1 MDRFVQD
8 GLEASALPGA
18 ALAITRGDQVLHVRG
33 YGHDATGTAL
43 TGTSLFRIA
52 SLSKSMT
59 ATAVMQLVD
68 AGRLSLDHSVAS
80 YLPEF
85 RPADPRGAI
94 ITVSQVLNQTS
105 GLADRTF
112 NELDDPQPTTLTE
125 AVSRLQAATL
135 VADPGTQWNYHN
147 PNYEIAARL
156 VEVASGQPFDQ
167 YLREHVFLPAGMAA
181 TSTTHTDNA
190 PVAGLAD
197 GHVTAYGLAIP
208 VGIPDKFGEGAG
220 DVVSSASDMA
230 QWLVVNTN
238 HGRSSDGHRII
249 SSSALNQM
257 HTSSTTVGY
266 GYGWSEL
273 RIPGS
278 PRRVVHTGN
287 LLTFSAFQAV
297 LPDSGYGVVLLFNSG
312 SARTADQADLFEGV
326 IDLVTGTPG
335 TPDGL
340 SLSAATVD
348 LLLAVLTLAIL
359 ALGVLGVVR
368 SRQWLARA
376 SRPGTP
382 SRIRVVVRAPPAIRA
397 ARAGR
402 CLPGHCRGRVR
413 WSRRDLGER
422 DLRVAGHGGAGGGR
436 AGGDAGD
443 AGGARAAVGQQQ
455 CSGPARGSRWAS
467 RRDGHFRARR
477 TSAMT
482 GDMRSR
488 PLCRGEPGEI
498 GAR

>member
-1 MDRFVQD
+1 MTDTENPLHSSAASTLPGRLRQSWFAKALVASSLAVAFAGLAVGNAAPSPQPSRPPSASLDLAAVDRLIQD

-18 ALAITRGDQVLHVRG
+18 ALAITRGDEVLHVRG
-33 YGHDATGTAL
+33 YGHDATGAAL
-43 TGTSLFRIA
+43 SGTSLFRVA

-59 ATAVMQLVD
+59 ATAVMQLVE

-85 RPADPRGAI
+85 RPADGRGAA

-112 NELDDPQPTTLTE
+112 NELDDPQPANLAE
-125 AVSRLQAATL
+125 AVSRLRTATL
-135 VADPGTQWNYHN
+135 AADPGAQWNYHN

-297 LPDSGYGVVLLFNSG
+297 LPDSGYGVVLMFNSG
-312 SARTADQADLFEGV
+312 SARTLDQADLFEGV

-348 LLLAVLTLAIL
+348 LLLAVLTLAVL
-359 ALGVLGVVR
+359 ALGVIGVVR
-368 SRQWLARA
+368 SRQ
-376 SRPGTP
+376 
-382 SRIRVVVRAPPAIRA
+382 
-397 ARAGR
+397 
-402 CLPGHCRGRVR
+402 
-413 WSRRDLGER
+413 
-422 DLRVAGHGGAGGGR
+422 
-436 AGGDAGD
+436 
-443 AGGARAAVGQQQ
+443 
-455 CSGPARGSRWAS
+455 
-467 RRDGHFRARR
+467 
-477 TSAMT
+477 
-482 GDMRSR
+482 
-488 PLCRGEPGEI
+488 
-498 GAR
+498 